1 MTTKSDWVAMRKL
14 APESDVAQ
22 TKQQYAEAKKL
33 GMDARTMIPAVDV
46 GEAVW
51 SPAESA
57 WFVKCRMTGVKKWN
71 LAVRNDNGAN
81 RYMFDG
87 GL

>member
-1 MTTKSDWVAMRKL
+1 V
-14 APESDVAQ
+14 EQ
-22 TKQQYAEAKKL
+22 TKQQYAEAKKAGL
-33 GMDARTMIPAVDV
+33 DPASALPAVEV

-71 LAVRNDNGAN
+71 LAVRNDNSAN
-81 RYMFDG
+81 RYLFDG